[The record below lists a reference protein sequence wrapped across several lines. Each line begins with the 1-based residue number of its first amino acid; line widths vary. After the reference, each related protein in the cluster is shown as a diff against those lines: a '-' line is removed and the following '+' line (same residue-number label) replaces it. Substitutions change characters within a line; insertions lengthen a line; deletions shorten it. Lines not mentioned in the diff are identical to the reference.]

1 MSEWLKRNT
10 KRIEMAKKKWEWIN
24 DLRKHMY
31 GHPLEYMTAYYENI
45 LARGELLKENDNS
58 IWQCKIIVE
67 GVRDDL
73 APFCV

>member
-45 LARGELLKENDNS
+45 LAWGELLKG
-58 IWQCKIIVE
+58 K
-67 GVRDDL
+67 R
-73 APFCV
+73 